1 VVLSSHILGEIQLIC
16 DSVTIISAGRRVAAG
31 GVSDVLAQHATSS
44 VRVRLES
51 VADLTGSA
59 GALREIGAQVVVE
72 PDHLMVSGLAHPSA
86 ITRTLAARGV
96 YVSEL
101 APVAVD
107 LESVFLELTGTA
119 PVEGEHRQVD
129 ESAAAPAPTVNGG
142 WGQ

>member
-1 VVLSSHILGEIQLIC
+1 
-16 DSVTIISAGRRVAAG
+16 
-31 GVSDVLAQHATSS
+31 VLAQHATSS
-44 VRVRLES
+44 VRVRVES
-51 VADLTGSA
+51 IADLTGSA

-72 PDHLMVSGLAHPSA
+72 PDHLMVSGIAQPGA

-129 ESAAAPAPTVNGG
+129 ESAAAPAVNGG